1 MQEKLIILLS
11 EIKIRKY
18 DILRFDIEEFQSL
31 PGHKIEIHELIEY
44 IHPGFSSMF
53 SNTYND
59 KRIKSFFD
67 FKKWTER
74 LNSLKKKYK
83 NNILILNIVPII
95 NFRSLKVNFFLK
107 KNKFKV
113 LMYNKN
119 QPVYNPKMSEKK
131 ILLRFREFLSLKIIL
146 FAKNYIANFIAL
158 RLKIFPDFTVVH
170 GRNDIYNFN
179 KNIQGKK
186 ILGHSYDY
194 NMYLKNKK
202 KTFLRKNNY
211 GLFLEAPSPV
221 HNEGDNFIAER
232 NFMGTRKKWLK
243 SINNFFNFI
252 EEEMNIKILIAPH
265 PKIKYK
271 KKFTKLYNDREVLEH
286 NLSQTAKDAKL
297 IISRDSTG
305 FSYASIYNIPAIF
318 IYTNEL
324 KNNIKFLAQQVY
336 IASKLGVK
344 PINIDNK
351 ISRKKLKS
359 ILQFNKKTYK
369 EYVNKYLTARN
380 DNKKNFEIINEQ
392 TNNKIK

>member
-18 DILRFDIEEFQSL
+18 DISRFDIEEFQSL
-31 PGHKIEIHELIEY
+31 PGHKIEIHELIDY
-44 IHPGFSSMF
+44 LHPGFSSVF
-53 SNTYND
+53 TNTYRD

-74 LNSLKKKYK
+74 LSYLKKKYK
-83 NNILILNIVPII
+83 NNILILNIVPVA

-107 KNKFKV
+107 KKDIKV
-113 LMYNKN
+113 MRYSNN
-119 QPVYNPKMSEKK
+119 HPVYRSKISTKK
-131 ILLRFREFLSLKIIL
+131 ILLRFREFLSLEKITL
-146 FAKNYIANFIAL
+146 LAKNYITTAIAKK
-158 RLKIFPDFTVVH
+158 LKLFPDYTVIQ

-179 KNIQGKK
+179 KNTQGKL

-194 NMYLKNKK
+194 NIYLKNKK

-211 GLFLEAPSPV
+211 GLFLEAPTPV
-221 HNEGDNFIAER
+221 HNEGDSFIMEEDYV
-232 NFMGTRKKWLK
+232 GTRKKWLK
-243 SINNFFNFI
+243 SVNNFFNFI

-271 KKFTKLYNDREVLEH
+271 KKFTKLYNGREVVKH
-286 NLSQTAKDAKL
+286 NLSQTAKEAKL
-297 IISRDSTG
+297 IISRDSSG

-318 IYTNEL
+318 IYTDEL
-324 KNNIKFLAQQVY
+324 KNNTKFLARQAY
-336 IASKLGVK
+336 IASKLGVN

-351 ISRKKLKS
+351 ISKSKLKS
-359 ILQFNKKTYK
+359 VLQFNKKIYK

-392 TNNKIK
+392 TNNKN